1 MKKFKNKTFLVLGG
15 AGFIGSHF
23 CDLLH
28 EKGANII
35 CVDNL
40 SLGSYENVEHL
51 SKNKNFKF
59 FKLDINKLEY
69 DSPVFNNKIS
79 TVIHLAANSDIAKS
93 HADPNIDIK
102 NTLNSTLSILRL
114 MRRKNI
120 SEIIFASSS
129 AVYGLHESNIHENIG
144 PLFPHSHYGAAKLAS
159 EAFIS
164 SYCENYSMKS
174 WIIRFPNVI
183 GNRCTHGVIYDF
195 FNKIKSNSS
204 ILQVLG
210 DGKQDKPYLYVNDL
224 INGIIHFYLHTD
236 EKINY
241 VNLGTDTTTTVNKII
256 EIMKDVFEINPKI
269 EYTGGSK
276 GWVGDI
282 PKFKYDLS
290 KIYSLGWKSNLS
302 SDAAV
307 RETFKVLKDSWM

>member
-1 MKKFKNKTFLVLGG
+1 
-15 AGFIGSHF
+15 
-23 CDLLH
+23 
-28 EKGANII
+28 
-35 CVDNL
+35 
-40 SLGSYENVEHL
+40 
-51 SKNKNFKF
+51 
-59 FKLDINKLEY
+59 
-69 DSPVFNNKIS
+69 
-79 TVIHLAANSDIAKS
+79 
-93 HADPNIDIK
+93 
-102 NTLNSTLSILRL
+102 
-114 MRRKNI
+114 
-120 SEIIFASSS
+120 
-129 AVYGLHESNIHENIG
+129 
-144 PLFPHSHYGAAKLAS
+144 
-159 EAFIS
+159 
-164 SYCENYSMKS
+164 MKS

-210 DGKQDKPYLYVNDL
+210 DGKQDKPYLHVNDL

-256 EIMKDVFEINPKI
+256 EIMKEVFEINPKI